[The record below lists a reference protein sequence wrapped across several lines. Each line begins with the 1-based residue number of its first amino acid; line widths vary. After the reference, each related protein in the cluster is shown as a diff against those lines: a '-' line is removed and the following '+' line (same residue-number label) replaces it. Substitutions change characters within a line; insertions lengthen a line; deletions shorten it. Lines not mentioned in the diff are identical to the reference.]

1 MCNRGAG
8 YGLEIPVDYIFFSHE
23 KGIKWLKNKLE
34 VVENELASNV
44 EHYWKKS
51 CVSSVMFHSETVCC
65 FYF

>member
-1 MCNRGAG
+1 MV
-8 YGLEIPVDYIFFSHE
+8 E
-23 KGIKWLKNKLE
+23 NKLE

-51 CVSSVMFHSETVCC
+51 CVSSVMFHSEIVYS